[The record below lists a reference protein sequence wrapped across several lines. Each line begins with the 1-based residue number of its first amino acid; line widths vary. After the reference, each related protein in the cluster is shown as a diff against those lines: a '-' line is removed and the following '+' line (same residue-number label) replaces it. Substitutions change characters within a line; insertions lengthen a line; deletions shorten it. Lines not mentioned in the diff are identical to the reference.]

1 MTPKEK
7 ADRQKYVPVH
17 ITLLLDDATR
27 AVLQKTFDEFVKACN
42 KLSVKLHAEAVKHND
57 FSICTTN
64 DDHTKNLAWGAIQ
77 PALHDVYKYSV
88 AQIVV
93 NAYKEAN
100 EKNQLDSLNPIRFAN
115 NPKQGETD
123 VYTIPLRVTNKA
135 TKKEKNNA
143 KNNVV
148 ADFES
153 KTCKLDL
160 IDGMHYIPFL
170 YPDWIPK
177 PPDSWKLLQGMIKKA
192 EEDWEV
198 IISYGNPLFPYD
210 YDKVVK
216 YVGVDRGE
224 VNVAT
229 TFSDANGS
237 KRYSSDEYCKKV
249 KSAVTKLERHRARLE
264 KDYRVAWDMVTREP
278 EGALFVLEDLQFK
291 ERIPGWSYRNFA
303 DWLSFFA
310 ALHHQYIDYCDP
322 HNTSRIC
329 PHCGAIMKKRDLKGR
344 FFVCPNPQC
353 GYGKDEYVN
362 DDENAAE
369 NICRRGEA

>member
-17 ITLLLDDATR
+17 ITLHLDDATR

-57 FSICTTN
+57 FSICTKN
-64 DDHTKNLAWGAIQ
+64 DDHTKDLAWGAVQ
-77 PALHDVYKYSV
+77 PGLHRVYRLSV
-88 AQIVV
+88 AESVV
-93 NAYKEAN
+93 SAYKNAN
-100 EKNQLDSLNPIRFAN
+100 EKNQLDPLTPIRFAN
-115 NPKQGETD
+115 NPKQGEMD
-123 VYTIPLRVTNKA
+123 VYTIPLCV
-135 TKKEKNNA
+135 KEI
-143 KNNVV
+143 VV
-148 ADFES
+148 ADFKS

-160 IDGMHYIPFL
+160 IDGMHCIPFL
-170 YPDWIPK
+170 YPDCIPK
-177 PPDSWKLLQGMIKKA
+177 PPDSWEILRGMIKKA

-264 KDYRVAWDMVTREP
+264 KDYHVAWDMVTREP

-303 DWLSFFA
+303 D
-310 ALHHQYIDYCDP
+310 
-322 HNTSRIC
+322 
-329 PHCGAIMKKRDLKGR
+329 
-344 FFVCPNPQC
+344 
-353 GYGKDEYVN
+353 
-362 DDENAAE
+362 
-369 NICRRGEA
+369 